1 MKRLITFLVSI
12 AVLLNIMV
20 PAVLSQEAQSLYS
33 NTSFSLLESLEI
45 DSGINPDPA
54 AFITRAEFAAM
65 AVRAVNM
72 DEYASYDG
80 GFDDV
85 PANHKF
91 VNEIYTARNLKMSNG
106 TSEGIFSP
114 DDNIN
119 IEAALKMIIVAM
131 GYENM
136 AVTLGGYPIGYR
148 IIDSKLD
155 LTDGISS
162 NDYLTV
168 YDAKLIVTN
177 ALKEDA
183 AIFSGIKN
191 GDLMYQTNS
200 GVNLLTER
208 FGLTSVTGVVT
219 KAGYLALNGVSE
231 DDNRV
236 TIGSNTYECI
246 HASESYFGT
255 EVKAWVGVDD
265 SKIYALESTGN
276 SRTVLID
283 AQNIIAH
290 SNNTLTVYEENK
302 TKTYKTDRGLS
313 FFENGVLISHNDSD
327 FVFSDGSLKLIDSD
341 NDGTYDYAI
350 AEKTEKFI
358 VTGINIAG
366 KIIYDKN
373 SPTGYIEL
381 EEDNGKIIL
390 ITDALGNRVEFS
402 ELKKDMVL
410 ELACSMDAEKRVN
423 IIRILDS
430 KKLNMA
436 ITEIGDDIIFAGETA
451 YPADTYLKR
460 TLSKLSPGDE
470 CEFYITADG
479 TAVFAQKLDDGAA
492 KYGFY
497 LAMGKTSGLNAEVM
511 LKILTESNSVEEFT
525 LSDKITLDGEKNV
538 SPFDIKL
545 TNKLM
550 NGEFYK
556 YQLIR
561 YALNSEGKLDMI
573 DTAQDEVNETWERNE
588 NEDTENKLTQYLD
601 GESVNYRGGSYFGAP
616 AFSFTGGVIF
626 VAPDALRTT
635 PNAVYNEKA
644 FEVTDI
650 STLENNDT
658 YKVDI
663 FDFDEYYYPQAI
675 IVYKD
680 TTGATVSADNS
691 TQLVYSVTEAV
702 NDDGDETKLI
712 RTYSEGLYYRYYVA
726 PEKLGELTIPN
737 PGDIVRFSTDHN
749 GYINNISVDVAYD
762 KESKTADIKFD
773 GAYTGRISY
782 ISGKVKNIGNGSLVL
797 RATEYPKALPN
808 TSNIAPLP
816 LGYTPDYA
824 VFDVTKGT
832 VTRAAIEDILTEEL
846 AGTAVSDFVVCRLN
860 YYAATDI
867 IIYRN

>member
-1 MKRLITFLVSI
+1 MKRILTLLISI
-12 AVLLNIMV
+12 VILLNISV
-20 PAVLSQEAQSLYS
+20 FPVFSQEAETIYPDA
-33 NTSFSLLESLEI
+33 SFSLLESLGI
-45 DSGINPDPA
+45 DKGINTDLS

-80 GFDDV
+80 GFEDV
-85 PANHKF
+85 PSDHSF

-148 IIDSKLD
+148 IIESKLD

-162 NDYLTV
+162 EEYLTV
-168 YDAKLIVTN
+168 YDAKLIITN

-191 GDLMYQTNS
+191 GDLIYQTNS

-219 KAGYLALNGVSE
+219 KAGYLSTNGVPE

-246 HASESYFGT
+246 PASEPYFGT
-255 EVKAWVGVDD
+255 EVKAWIGIDD
-265 SKIYALESTGN
+265 NKIYSLESTGS
-276 SRTVLID
+276 SRIILID
-283 AQNIIAH
+283 AKNIIAH
-290 SNNTLTVYEENK
+290 SNNTLTVFEENK
-302 TKTYKTDRGLS
+302 TKTYRTDRGLS

-327 FVFSDGSLKLIDSD
+327 FVFPDGSLKLTDTD
-341 NDGTYDYAI
+341 NDGTYDYAV

-358 VTGINIAG
+358 ITGLNTVS
-366 KIIYDKN
+366 KIVYDKN
-373 SPTGYIEL
+373 SPTGYLEL
-381 EEDNGKIIL
+381 EEDSDKIIR
-390 ITDALGNRVEFS
+390 ITDALGNSLGFS
-402 ELKKDMVL
+402 DLKKDMVL
-410 ELACSMDAEKRVN
+410 ELVCSKDANKSIN
-423 IIRILDS
+423 IIRILES
-430 KKLNMA
+430 KKLTAA
-436 ITEIGDDIIFAGETA
+436 ITEIGEDIIFAGETA

-460 TLSKLSPGDE
+460 TLSSLAPGDE
-470 CEFYITADG
+470 CDFYITADG
-479 TAVFAQKLDDGAA
+479 VAVFAQKLDDGAA
-492 KYGFY
+492 HYGFY
-497 LAMGKTSGLNAEVM
+497 LAMGKTTGLNAEVI

-525 LSDKITLDGEKNV
+525 LAEKITLDGENNL
-538 SPFDIKL
+538 SPFDVKL

-561 YALNSEGKLDMI
+561 YAVNSEGKLDMI
-573 DTAQDEVNETWERNE
+573 DTVSNTVNETWERNE
-588 NEDTENKLTQYLD
+588 NEDAENKLTKYMD
-601 GESVNYRGGSYFGAP
+601 GKSVNYREGSSFGAP

-626 VAPDALRTT
+626 VAPTALRTT
-635 PNAVYNEKA
+635 PDAVYNEKA
-644 FEVTDI
+644 FQVTNI
-650 STLENNDT
+650 SSMVNNINYT
-658 YKVDI
+658 VDI

-680 TTGATVSADNS
+680 TTGASVSNTSA
-691 TQLVYSVTEAV
+691 TQLVYSVTDAV
-702 NDDGDETKLI
+702 NDEKESTKLI
-712 RTYSEGLYYRYYVA
+712 RTYSKGRYYQYYVS
-726 PEKLGELTIPN
+726 PEKLGELTMPN
-737 PGDIVRFSTDHN
+737 TGDVVRFATDHN
-749 GYINNISVDVAYD
+749 GYVNNISIDVAYD
-762 KESKTADIKFD
+762 KESKTAQIQHD
-773 GAYTGRISY
+773 GTYTGPISY
-782 ISGKVKNIGNGSLVL
+782 ISGKVKNIGKGSLVL
-797 RATEYPKALPN
+797 RANDYPETLPN

-816 LGYTPDYA
+816 LSYNPGYA
-824 VFDVTKGT
+824 VFDVKKGT
-832 VTRAAIEDILTEEL
+832 VTAARSDDILTEEL
-846 AGTAVSDFVVCRLN
+846 AGSAVSDYVVCRLN

>member
-1 MKRLITFLVSI
+1 MKRLITFVVSI
-12 AVLLNIMV
+12 AILLNISV
-20 PAVLSQEAQSLYS
+20 PSVLSQEGENLYS
-33 NTSFSLLESLEI
+33 NASFGLLESLGI
-45 DSGINPDPA
+45 DSGINPDPE

-80 GFDDV
+80 GFQDV
-85 PANHKF
+85 SADHKF

-148 IIDSKLD
+148 IIESKLD
-155 LTDGISS
+155 LTDGISNS
-162 NDYLTV
+162 QYLTV
-168 YDAKLIVTN
+168 FDAKLIVTN

-191 GDLMYQTNS
+191 GDLIYQTNS

-219 KAGYLALNGVSE
+219 KAGYLSANGVPE
-231 DDNRV
+231 DDNKV

-246 HASESYFGT
+246 PASEPYFGT
-255 EVKAWVGVDD
+255 EVKAWVGIDD
-265 SKIYALESTGN
+265 NKIYSLEPTGS
-276 SRTVLID
+276 SRTILID
-283 AQNIIAH
+283 AKNIIAH
-290 SNNTLTVYEENK
+290 SNNTLTIFEGNK
-302 TKTYKTDRGLS
+302 TKTYRTDRGLS

-327 FVFSDGSLKLIDSD
+327 FVFPDGSLKLIDTD
-341 NDGTYDYAI
+341 TDGTYDYAI

-358 VTGINIAG
+358 ITGLNTVS

-373 SPTGYIEL
+373 SPIGYLEL
-381 EEDNGKIIL
+381 EEDNDKIIR
-390 ITDALGNRVEFS
+390 ITDASGNSLGFS
-402 ELKKDMVL
+402 DLKKDMVL
-410 ELACSMDAEKRVN
+410 ELVCSNDANKTVN
-423 IIRILDS
+423 IIRILES
-430 KKLNMA
+430 KKLSLA
-436 ITEIGDDIIFAGETA
+436 ITEIGEDIIFAGETA

-460 TLSKLSPGDE
+460 TLSSLAPGDE
-470 CEFYITADG
+470 CDFYITADG
-479 TAVFAQKLDDGAA
+479 VAVFAQNLGDGGA

-497 LAMGKTSGLNAEVM
+497 LAMGKTTGLNAEVM
-511 LKILTESNSVEEFT
+511 LKILTESNSLEEFI
-525 LSDKITLDGEKNV
+525 LAEKITLDGEKNV
-538 SPFDIKL
+538 SPFDVKL

-561 YALNSEGKLDMI
+561 YALDSEGKLNMI
-573 DTAQDEVNETWERNE
+573 DTVSDTLNETWERNE
-588 NEDTENKLTQYLD
+588 NEDAENKLTKYME
-601 GESVNYRGGSYFGAP
+601 GKSVNYRGGSNFGAP

-626 VAPDALRTT
+626 VAPTALRTT

-644 FEVTDI
+644 FEVTSI
-650 STLENNDT
+650 SSFANNKNYT
-658 YKVDI
+658 VDI

-680 TTGATVSADNS
+680 TTGAVVSSDNAS
-691 TQLVYSVTEAV
+691 QLVYSVTDAV
-702 NDDGDETKLI
+702 NDDGEATKLI
-712 RTYSEGLYYRYYVA
+712 RTYSKGRYYRNYVSV
-726 PEKLGELTIPN
+726 EKLDVLTMPN
-737 PGDIVRFSTDHN
+737 IGDVVRFSTDHN
-749 GYINNISVDVAYD
+749 GYISNISVDVAYD
-762 KESKTADIKFD
+762 KDSKTAQIQYD
-773 GAYTGRISY
+773 GDYTGPISF

-797 RATEYPKALPN
+797 RANDYPETLPN

-816 LGYTPDYA
+816 LGYSPGYA
-824 VFDVTKGT
+824 IFDVKSGT
-832 VTRAAIEDILTEEL
+832 VTSANINDVITEEL
-846 AGTAVSDFVVCRLN
+846 AGSAVSDYVVCRLN